1 MEDKTR
7 IKEVAETRLQQF
19 IDEGVIISADAAKQE
34 GFMLGWNE
42 AFKLR
47 KPRQTEIEMQRSE
60 EHTSELQSR

>member
-47 KPRQTEIEMQRSE
+47 KPRQTEIEMQ
-60 EHTSELQSR
+60 